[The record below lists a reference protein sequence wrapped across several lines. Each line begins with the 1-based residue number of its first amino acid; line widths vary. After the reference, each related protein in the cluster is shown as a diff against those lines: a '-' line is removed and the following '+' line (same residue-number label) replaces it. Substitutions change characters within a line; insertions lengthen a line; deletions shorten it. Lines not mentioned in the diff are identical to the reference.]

1 MHNKNGKVAL
11 WGNQYI
17 FNMAHTL
24 NDYLREVETLFKEER
39 FIFDPKELYEPI
51 DYTLRLGGK
60 RIRPTLL
67 LAANALFGGR
77 EEEVR
82 GAALGIETFHNFT
95 LLHDDLMDR
104 SPLRRGQPTVYT
116 KWGDN
121 TAVLSGDTM
130 FALAW
135 RYFLRQPTPRLREIL
150 NCFNETAIEVCEGQQ
165 KDMNFE
171 KRAIGD
177 VSLEEYMDMIRQK
190 TAVLLAGAL
199 KIGALYAGAPD
210 GEIEKLYAFG
220 LHLGLAFQL
229 QDDLLDGYGDTAV
242 FGKKTGQDIRDLKK
256 NYLVLRALQLSSRQ
270 QADELTRLF
279 GDAAL
284 DEDERVVRVMALYD
298 AIGLKPSVEEAIG
311 EEFRAAGECL
321 GRIDA
326 DETLKAP
333 LRELTATLVGRK
345 K

>member
-1 MHNKNGKVAL
+1 MNNIKYYLERVAE
-11 WGNQYI
+11 I
-17 FNMAHTL
+17 FA
-24 NDYLREVETLFKEER
+24 EEQ
-39 FIFDPKELYEPI
+39 FVFEPKELYEPI

-67 LAANALFGGR
+67 LAANALFGGK

-82 GAALGIETFHNFT
+82 DAALGIETFHNFT

-121 TAVLSGDTM
+121 TAILSGDTM

-135 RYFLRQPTPRLREIL
+135 RYFLRKPSPRLQEIL
-150 NCFNETAIEVCEGQQ
+150 QCFNETAIEVCEGQQ

-171 KRAIGD
+171 RLPIES
-177 VSLEEYMDMIRQK
+177 VSIDDYMDMIRQK

-199 KIGALYAGAPD
+199 KIGALYADAP
-210 GEIEKLYAFG
+210 EKEVKRLYDFG
-220 LHLGLAFQL
+220 IHLGLVFQL

-256 NYLVLRALQLSSRQ
+256 NYLILRALQLATPDQ
-270 QADELTRLF
+270 RL
-279 GDAAL
+279 AL
-284 DEDERVVRVMALYD
+284 AKLYNDTSVDEDYRVTRVMAIYEVLC
-298 AIGLKPSVEEAIG
+298 LKPEIDKAITK
-311 EEFRAAGECL
+311 EFDLAA
-321 GRIDA
+321 DA
-326 DETLKAP
+326 LEGIQTPEDLKTP
-333 LRELTATLVGRK
+333 LRELMESLNGRK

>member
-1 MHNKNGKVAL
+1 
-11 WGNQYI
+11 
-17 FNMAHTL
+17 
-24 NDYLREVETLFKEER
+24 
-39 FIFDPKELYEPI
+39 
-51 DYTLRLGGK
+51 
-60 RIRPTLL
+60 
-67 LAANALFGGR
+67 
-77 EEEVR
+77 
-82 GAALGIETFHNFT
+82 
-95 LLHDDLMDR
+95 
-104 SPLRRGQPTVYT
+104 
-116 KWGDN
+116 
-121 TAVLSGDTM
+121 
-130 FALAW
+130 
-135 RYFLRQPTPRLREIL
+135 
-150 NCFNETAIEVCEGQQ
+150 
-165 KDMNFE
+165 
-171 KRAIGD
+171 
-177 VSLEEYMDMIRQK
+177 MIRQK

-270 QADELTRLF
+270 QANELTRLF

>member
-1 MHNKNGKVAL
+1 MNNLKYYLSLVER
-11 WGNQYI
+11 I
-17 FNMAHTL
+17 F
-24 NDYLREVETLFKEER
+24 EEETFLAEPR
-39 FIFDPKELYEPI
+39 ELYEPI

-67 LAANALFGGR
+67 LAANALFGGNTA
-77 EEEVR
+77 EAR

-104 SPLRRGQPTVYT
+104 SPLRRGQPTVYQ
-116 KWGDN
+116 KWDEN

-135 RYFLRQPTPRLREIL
+135 RYFLRQPSPRLREIL
-150 NCFNETAIEVCEGQQ
+150 QCFCETGIEVCEGQQ

-171 KRAIGD
+171 HMT
-177 VSLEEYMDMIRQK
+177 LEEVTLEDYRDMIRQK

-199 KIGALYAGAPD
+199 KIGALYANAPAD
-210 GEIEKLYAFG
+210 ETTKLYEFG

-242 FGKKTGQDIRDLKK
+242 FGKKTGQDIRDNKK
-256 NYLVLRALQLSSRQ
+256 SYLPLLAMQIGNSSQRSELLALF
-270 QADELTRLF
+270 ATKDNMDEEEKVR
-279 GDAAL
+279 
-284 DEDERVVRVMALYD
+284 RVMSLYE
-298 AIGLKPSVEEAIG
+298 AMNLKSAVEEAI
-311 EEFRAAGECL
+311 EKEFKAAGLCL
-321 GRIDA
+321 DNIHA
-326 DETLKAP
+326 DEALKLP
-333 LRELTATLVGRK
+333 LRELMETLAGRK